1 MDIKERSLELHKKL
15 KGKLSIESKIDIKN
29 KDDLSLVYTPGVAA
43 SSLAIKDNQ
52 EMSYEL
58 TGKGNTVAVI
68 SDGTAVLGLG
78 NIGPLA
84 AMPVMEGKCV
94 LFKQFAGINAVPIV
108 LDTKDTEEIIQ
119 TIKYLAPSF
128 GGINL
133 EDISAPRCFE
143 IEKRLKEMLDIPVF
157 HDDQNGTA
165 IVVGAA
171 LLNALRLINKE
182 IERIRVVINGSGSAG
197 IAISRFLIELGV
209 KDIVMC
215 DKDGILDPESDKL
228 NPVQVE
234 MAKIT
239 NPRRLKGVLKDAV
252 SCSDVFIGVSAG
264 NVLKKKWVSLMHK
277 DSVVFALANPTP
289 EITREDALAGGVRVY
304 GAGISNTPNQINNAL
319 VFPGIF
325 KGALDAR
332 VKDIDVD
339 MMKTAC
345 YALSKLVSDEELH
358 EDYIIPNVFHECV
371 AKTISEAIKN
381 SNTKIKNTAKI
392 LANIENK

>member
-78 NIGPLA
+78 DIGPLA

-239 NPRRLKGVLKDAV
+239 NPRRLKGVLK
-252 SCSDVFIGVSAG
+252 GWH
-264 NVLKKKWVSLMHK
+264 L
-277 DSVVFALANPTP
+277 
-289 EITREDALAGGVRVY
+289 
-304 GAGISNTPNQINNAL
+304 
-319 VFPGIF
+319 FPG
-325 KGALDAR
+325 
-332 VKDIDVD
+332 
-339 MMKTAC
+339 
-345 YALSKLVSDEELH
+345 
-358 EDYIIPNVFHECV
+358 
-371 AKTISEAIKN
+371 
-381 SNTKIKNTAKI
+381 
-392 LANIENK
+392 

>member
-1 MDIKERSLELHKKL
+1 MKKIFKEIIVDIKERSLELHKKL

-78 NIGPLA
+78 DIGPLA
-84 AMPVMEGKCV
+84 AMPVMEGKCA

-119 TIKYLAPSF
+119 TIKLLAPSF

-143 IEKRLKEMLDIPVF
+143 IEKRLKDMLDIPVF

-171 LLNALRLINKE
+171 LLNALRLTKKE
-182 IERIRVVINGSGSAG
+182 IDHIRVVINGSGSAG

-215 DKDGILDPESDKL
+215 DKDGILDPDNDKL

-234 MAKIT
+234 MARNT
-239 NPRRLKGVLKDAV
+239 NPKRLKGVLKYAV
-252 SCSDVFIGVSAG
+252 CCSDVFIGVSAG
-264 NVLKKKWVSLMHK
+264 NVLKKEWVSLMNK

-289 EITREDALAGGVRVY
+289 EIDREEALAAGVRVY

-325 KGALDAR
+325 KGALEAR
-332 VKDIDVD
+332 VKNIDID

-345 YALSKLVSDEELH
+345 YTLSKLVSDEELH
-358 EDYIIPNVFHECV
+358 EDYIIPNVFHEGV
-371 AKTISEAIKN
+371 AKAISEAIK
-381 SNTKIKNTAKI
+381 KN
-392 LANIENK
+392 NF